1 MGFFSKLFGGDDDK
15 AAKWQREDNREMLEY
30 TKQMAALAR
39 SDVNRL
45 FPEGMKA
52 RQAGAQRVL
61 DMFSNVIPQ
70 RMGLVQEGRQRVQ
83 DTLLGGSELYKR
95 ALLGLPTDTSIL
107 QKSPMDVDMSWADQ
121 TLPALENAA
130 AETEDLGYDTTAIPL
145 NPVYADPAV
154 NAGAGVMSAY
164 DAGASPQASA
174 NELAAFNLG
183 VPDVNMDGR
192 ISNEEFTELWPGYDA
207 WAQQQGGR
215 FKIHGDRD
223 PGGMS
228 GSRFTGQYDANGNPI
243 FVSPTE
249 MRTAGQMAGLGG
261 PATSADR
268 ARIMAMAAQQG
279 AKTGGYFGGMG
290 QSPGSGVSNINDVAT
305 ILGGGRL

>member
-1 MGFFSKLFGGDDDK
+1 MFGGDDDK

-30 TKQMAALAR
+30 TKQQAALAR

-95 ALLGLPTDTSIL
+95 ALLGLPTDMSIL

-130 AETEDLGYDTTAIPL
+130 AEGEAPDPGYDPTAIPL
-145 NPVYADPAV
+145 NPVYSDPAA
-154 NAGAGVMSAY
+154 NAGPEVMSAY

-192 ISNEEFTELWPGYDA
+192 ISNDEFQSWDGYDA
-207 WAQQQGGR
+207 WAEQQVGR
-215 FKIHGDRD
+215 FKIHDERD

-243 FVSPTE
+243 YISPTE
-249 MRTAGQMAGLGG
+249 MRTAGQVAGLGG

-290 QSPGSGVSNINDVAT
+290 QSPGSGVSNINDIAT
-305 ILGGGRL
+305 ILGGGVL